1 MATDGHGCGMASLIA
16 SDDLSDSVLHQATDG
31 HGCGMASLIA
41 SDYLSECVLH
51 QGEMRIALSFNV
63 VARDKGGKGAVPGAA
78 DWELLADSSFLA
90 DGSG

>member
-1 MATDGHGCGMASLIA
+1 MATDAGCLSDQTLPSDAAGRDVHRSLIA
-16 SDDLSDSVLHQATDG
+16 SDDLSD
-31 HGCGMASLIA
+31 
-41 SDYLSECVLH
+41 CVLH